1 MALSF
6 EESKKK
12 FQSQQAATFAAR
24 AMVMPMSLDADDEA
38 FAVMADSASE
48 DDFVK
53 SEKYLVYNNYSDD
66 KYSSID
72 AQKNITVDSSQI
84 NITQEQNSQY
94 IPFEMPRYYDG
105 IDLMEMTIQFHYVN
119 KENEESYSNPVNVS
133 FNAEKIRF
141 AWLIDEHVTNIEGEV
156 TFEIIATGTNEKNEN
171 YVWKTRPNGKLNVL
185 KSLTGN
191 GVISPGDDWY
201 MGFVRQMNEK
211 LSQAQSAAEA
221 AEQSAEKAK
230 QAVANVDDKITNAAK
245 GIKSEIQSDLDTNY
259 AKKTEVKALADKVNG
274 LDGLANFDVTY
285 NADTKDMT
293 FKNGKTEIK
302 KITLDTTPTTEWT
315 TAYGKTV
322 DAKIETSV
330 KPVRDDLAAYKTSND
345 AAVKNLQDSVG
356 NLPETL
362 KTSYYNKEATD
373 ALLEKK
379 ANASVI
385 DGIRND
391 VTQAKNN
398 VADMQGTVDSLN
410 TAVGQIQ
417 GKLDDIGKNAGH
429 EYDITYEDSKLT
441 LMEDGTPKTQV
452 TIVGGGG
459 GPAAGS
465 TITIERIGESAI
477 TAVAGDPVVVKF
489 RFTSVDSAG
498 DDTGNATGTWYVGN
512 TKVATQTIMQG
523 ENSFDITKYLHSG
536 ENQIRL
542 TVVDSM
548 DTTGSKKWSANVVD
562 FYLES
567 TFDDSLFYSGE
578 VTVRYTPYGSVEKKI
593 DFALDGK
600 SIGGTTTSVTG
611 RQMTYTIPVQKHGS
625 HLLEIS
631 MTAEINGKTVKS
643 NVIKKDIMWVTEGET
658 APIISCAV
666 RDYETKQYNK
676 VSIEYTVYDPAS
688 STSTVK
694 LAVDGV
700 TESTLTVGR
709 TKQTWS
715 FKSASKGKHTLTITC
730 GETVKT
736 ISVNVV
742 DLGVVIEPVK
752 TNLMFDFNPS
762 GKTNAGTDRLWTD
775 GQTGMSVSDNF
786 DWVNGG
792 YQLDKD
798 GDTYFCVKAGTRAT
812 INYKLFADDAKKLGK
827 NFKLVFNTANVRDY
841 DATVLTCVQGGVGL
855 NVQAQKITLTSAQN
869 TMELPTCEDD
879 FMEFEFNIL
888 PDSQY
893 REMVLWLDGIPCKVE
908 LYDGSDNF
916 TQASPVGITIGSD
929 DCDVLVY
936 RMKTYSMN
944 LSDDEILDNFI
955 ADAKNADEMIERYN
969 RNNITDASGELNP
982 DILAERCPDLRVIKI
997 SAPTFTTGKKNEVAN
1012 TVIQQIYKNGRAVED
1027 NWTANGSH
1035 KGQGT
1040 SSDHYG
1046 ESARNIDINC
1056 KGGFTFGDE
1065 STGSVYALTENSVA
1079 ENYFNIKVNVASSE
1093 NANNALLADDF
1104 NEFNPYI
1111 RKARKD
1117 NPKVRDT
1124 MAFYPCVVFVQE
1136 TDIENSTVFHD
1147 GKWHFYACGDIGN
1160 SKKNNNTMGMDPD
1173 NHKEVIVEIDNNT
1186 DEQTR
1191 FLSGD
1196 FSQETW
1202 DGDNSFEFRYIN
1214 KACTE
1219 EEVQAA
1225 KDAWIRVQNWVVNA
1239 SDEEFKAHFEDYFI
1253 MDSALYHYL
1262 FTERHT
1268 MVDNRAKNVFP
1279 HTSDLI
1285 HWDFCFDYD
1294 NDTAQ
1299 GNDNEGGLTLSYGY
1313 EDTDTVGTKSVFN
1326 ASDSK
1331 LWCKIRDLFPDKL
1344 AAMFRDREN
1353 ALAWSASRILKKFED
1368 YQNVKPERLWVM
1380 DMRRKYFRTYEEN
1393 GTTSYLPMMHG
1404 NKRHQR
1410 RQFQKYQEKYM
1421 ASKYSG
1427 SAATSDDMT
1436 IRGYTPVN
1444 WTGVK
1449 PDGTFHIVPYADTYV
1464 SVLYGSNP
1472 VKMRGKRGQTYEVH
1486 CPIAAM
1492 NDTEVYVYNASLI
1505 RSIGDIS
1512 GFYPGYV
1519 DFSHGVKLTD
1529 LQIGSGVEGYK
1540 NTNMT
1545 DFAVGNNTL
1554 LEHLNLQNVPNL
1566 KKSID
1571 LTGCTNLTLFKAG
1584 GSGITGVAF
1593 ANGGK
1598 IETAELPAISSLTAR
1613 NLNHLTDLKIS
1624 DYANITALVVEN
1636 CATIDLKDMLAKCT
1650 NLSRV
1655 RLIGLD
1661 WQITDTKLLEKLY
1674 AMAGTDENGYNTD
1687 HSVLAGKV
1695 HLPTIRQK
1703 ELERYNAQWP
1713 DLKVSYNTLIEQ
1725 FAWTFVNKDGTILDV
1740 QYIDKGGKVVDPI
1753 TRAEN
1758 PIPTPTAEST
1768 VSTDFT
1774 FKGWDTEFTT
1784 VFGNQTVTALYTES
1798 VRKYTVRYLNRGAVL
1813 KSVTAP
1819 YGSTVLYDGDMPVY
1833 TGEETAYKYYLFNG
1847 WDKSGY
1853 VTGDKD
1859 INAVYDSFEYT
1870 SGCFDGREIGTMRPV
1885 EIYAMKQV
1893 GVENSVVSSKDPITI
1908 TMGTDFSYD
1917 DIEEKVF
1924 IDKQTDFTGKNYV
1937 DTGVKLLDEDRNFV
1951 LAVDYR
1957 MQIST
1962 QTNSVLMQCYE
1973 SNGMNG
1979 FRLWMNSGCKLAWG
1993 TASSETFELGSREML
2008 VLRHVKGENGLH
2020 VYSSNMFS
2028 NASGYQEIERSR
2040 TTKTDATLVFGCSK
2054 ADDGAYENYAIGSV
2068 YWAKVW
2074 YADLGEDAC
2083 RELASWVHST
2093 MTFEMAGFKRY
2104 YLSDNASKR
2113 CAMTFLAAELL
2124 DKDMPMDNV
2133 QNNSG
2138 GWAKPTTLNTYLNN
2152 RLYKAMPIGWRQLI
2166 QKVRV
2171 PGNVGGQST
2180 EIAYANCYFYLPSVI
2195 ELDSTLTTEPYIY
2208 EGSAIDFITTNDTRR
2223 RRTPDGT
2230 IAAYWTRSPNR
2241 DYNGYYNAVN
2251 TDGNIYSYY
2260 YPTDKNYVLVEFSI

>member
-12 FQSQQAATFAAR
+12 IMAQTAVQKAAAVPAPLAAE
-24 AMVMPMSLDADDEA
+24 DEA
-38 FAVMADSASE
+38 FAVMADSAS
-48 DDFVK
+48 DDYAI
-53 SEKYLVYNNYSDD
+53 SGKYSWYSSYRDD

-72 AQKNITVDSSQI
+72 ELKNIKLDDSQI
-84 NITQEQNSQY
+84 NITQEKNSQF
-94 IPFEMPRYYDG
+94 IPFQMPRYYDG
-105 IDLMEMTIQFHYVN
+105 VDLLDMMLQVHFVN
-119 KENEESYSNPVNVS
+119 KDGDENYATPVNVTYNS
-133 FNAEKIRF
+133 DTIRF
-141 AWLIDEHVTNIEGEV
+141 GWLIDENVTAVDGEV
-156 TFEIIATGTNEKNEN
+156 DFEITATGSNEKGQS
-171 YVWKTRPNGKLNVL
+171 YVWKSRPNGKLNIL
-185 KSLTGN
+185 KALTGN
-191 GVISPGDDWY
+191 GMIEPSSDWY
-201 MGFVRQMNEK
+201 QSFVSLMDEK
-211 LSQAQSAAEA
+211 VANATAQANAAAQSAQQA
-221 AEQSAEKAK
+221 Q
-230 QAVANVDDKITNAAK
+230 QAVADVDNKISAAAS
-245 GIKSEIQSDLDTNY
+245 GIKSEIQSDLDANY
-259 AKKTEVKALADKVNG
+259 AKKTELNALSDKVNG
-274 LDGLANFDVTY
+274 LDGLANFGVDY
-285 NADTKDMT
+285 DSDANSLT
-293 FKNGKTEIK
+293 FKNGEAEIK
-302 KITLDTTPTTEWT
+302 KITLNSDPSAEWT

-322 DAKIETSV
+322 DSKVTAAV
-330 KPVRDDLAAYKTSND
+330 GPVQNELTAYKTSND
-345 AAVKNLQDSVG
+345 AAVQALNDSVG
-356 NLPETL
+356 DLPETL
-362 KTSYYNKEATD
+362 QSSYYNKEATD
-373 ALLEKK
+373 ALLAKK
-379 ANASVI
+379 ADAAVI

-398 VADMQGTVDSLN
+398 VSDMQTTVDGLN
-410 TAVGQIQ
+410 TAVGEIQ
-417 GKLDDIGKNAGH
+417 EQLKDIGKNAGH
-429 EYDITYEDSKLT
+429 EYDITYAEDKLT
-441 LMEDGTPKTQV
+441 LLEDGEPKTQV
-452 TIVGGGG
+452 TITGGGG
-459 GPAAGS
+459 GPSAGS
-465 TITIERIGESAI
+465 TITIERVGDAAI
-477 TAVAGDPVVVKF
+477 TAVAGDPVVVEF
-489 RFTSVDSAG
+489 NFTSVDSAG
-498 DDTGNATGTWYVGN
+498 DDTGNAVASWYVGN
-512 TKVATQTIMQG
+512 TKVATQTIVQG
-523 ENSFDITKYLHSG
+523 KNSFDITQYLHSG
-536 ENQIRL
+536 DNNIRL
-542 TVVDSM
+542 VVVDSM
-548 DTTGSKKWSANVVD
+548 ETTASKRWTANVVE

-567 TFDDSLFYSGE
+567 SFDDSLFYSGE
-578 VTVRYTPYGSVEKKI
+578 VTVRYTPYGSI
-593 DFALDGK
+593 DKNISFVLDGK
-600 SIGGTTTSVTG
+600 ALGGTSTAVTG
-611 RQMTYTIPVQKHGS
+611 RQMTYTIPVQSHGS

-631 MTAEINGKTVKS
+631 MTAEINGKQVKS
-643 NVIKKDIMWVTEGET
+643 NIIKKDIMWVSEGET

-666 RDYETKQYNK
+666 TEYETKQYNK
-676 VSIEYTVYDPAS
+676 VGIEYTVYDPAS
-688 STSTVK
+688 STTTVE

-700 TESTLTVGR
+700 KESTLTVGR
-709 TKQTWS
+709 TKQVWS
-715 FKSASKGKHTLTITC
+715 FKSANKGKHTLTITC
-730 GETVKT
+730 GKTVKT
-736 ISVNVV
+736 ITVNVT
-742 DLGVVIEPVK
+742 DLGVVIEPVT
-752 TNLMFDFNPS
+752 TNLAFDFNPA
-762 GKTNAGTDRLWTD
+762 GKTNAGSDRLWTD
-775 GQTGMSVSDNF
+775 GQTKLTVSDNF

-812 INYKLFADDAKKLGK
+812 ISYKLFADDAKKLGK
-827 NFKLVFNTANVRDY
+827 NFKLIFNTANVRDY
-841 DATVLTCVQGGVGL
+841 DATVLTCLQGGVGL
-855 NVQAQKITLTSAQN
+855 NIQAQKIALTSAQN
-869 TMELPTCEDD
+869 SIELPTCEDD

-888 PDSQY
+888 PDNQY
-893 REMVLWLDGIPCKVE
+893 KEMVLWLDGIPCRVE

-916 TQASPVGITIGSD
+916 TQGSPVGITIGSD

-936 RMKTYSMN
+936 RMKSYAMN

-969 RNNITDASGELNP
+969 RNNITNVSGELEP
-982 DILAERCPDLRVIKI
+982 DLLAEKCPDLRVIKI
-997 SAPTFTTGKKNEVAN
+997 SAPTFTTGKKNEVAD
-1012 TVIQQIYKNGRAVED
+1012 TTIQQIYKNGRAVED
-1027 NWTANGSH
+1027 NWTATGSH

-1056 KGGFTFGDE
+1056 KGGFTFGDD
-1065 STGSVYALTENSVA
+1065 STGSAYALTANSVP
-1079 ENYFNIKVNVASSE
+1079 EKYFNIKLNVASSE

-1104 NEFNPYI
+1104 NSFNPYV
-1111 RKARKD
+1111 RDAKK
-1117 NPKVRDT
+1117 NGVRDT

-1147 GKWHFYACGDIGN
+1147 GQWHFYGCGDIGN
-1160 SKKNNNTMGMDPD
+1160 SKKNSATMGMDPE
-1173 NHKEVIVEIDNNT
+1173 NHKEFIVEIDNNT

-1202 DGDNSFEFRYIN
+1202 DGDHSFEFRYSN
-1214 KACTE
+1214 PACTE
-1219 EEVQAA
+1219 EEIQAG
-1225 KDAWIRVQNWVVNA
+1225 KQAWITAQNWVVNA
-1239 SDEEFKAHFEDYFI
+1239 DDEEFKAHFKDHFNLN
-1253 MDSALYHYL
+1253 SALFHYL

-1279 HTSDLI
+1279 HTTDLV

-1313 EDTDTVGTKSVFN
+1313 EDTDTIGTKSVFN
-1326 ASDSK
+1326 AADSK
-1331 LWCKIRDLFPDKL
+1331 LWCKLRDLFPDEM
-1344 AAMFRDREN
+1344 AAMFRNREN

-1368 YQNVKPERLWVM
+1368 YQDVKPERLWVM
-1380 DMRRKYFRTYEEN
+1380 DMRRKYFRTYEDN

-1410 RQFQKYQEKYM
+1410 RQFQRYQEKYM
-1421 ASKYSG
+1421 ASKYGG
-1427 SAATSDDMT
+1427 SAATSDDLT
-1436 IRGYTPVN
+1436 IRGYTPTN
-1444 WTGVK
+1444 WAGVK

-1472 VKMRGKRGQTYEVH
+1472 VKVRGKRGQTYEVK

-1492 NDTEVYVYNASLI
+1492 NDTEVYVYNASLM

-1529 LQIGSGVEGYK
+1529 LQIGSDVEGYK

-1598 IETAELPAISSLTAR
+1598 IETAELPAINSLTAK
-1613 NLNHLTDLKIS
+1613 NLNHLTNLTIS
-1624 DYANITALVVEN
+1624 DYANITILVIEN
-1636 CATIDLKDMLAKCT
+1636 CATIDVKDMLAKCV
-1650 NLSRV
+1650 NLNRV
-1655 RLIGLD
+1655 RLTGLD
-1661 WQITDTKLLEKLY
+1661 WELNDTALLESLY
-1674 AMAGTDENGYNTD
+1674 TMTGIDENGYNTAA
-1687 HSVLAGKV
+1687 SVLAGKV
-1695 HLPTIRQK
+1695 QIPVVRQK

-1713 DLKVSYNTLIEQ
+1713 DLKISYNTLVEQ
-1725 FAWTFVNKDGTILDV
+1725 FTWTFVNKDGTVLDV
-1740 QYIDKGGKVVDPI
+1740 QYIDKGGKAVDPI
-1753 TRAEN
+1753 TRKDN

-1784 VFGNQTVTALYTES
+1784 VFGNQTVTAQYTES

-1819 YGSTVLYDGDMPVY
+1819 YGTTVLYDGEIPTY
-1833 TGEETAYKYYLFNG
+1833 TGEESAYKYYLFDH
-1847 WDKSGY
+1847 WDKGGY

-1870 SGCFDGREIGTMRPV
+1870 SGCFDGREIGEMRPV

-1893 GVENSVVSSKDPITI
+1893 GMESSVVSSKDPIMI

-1917 DIEEKVF
+1917 DIEEKVL
-1924 IDKQTDFTGKNYV
+1924 INKQTDFTGKNYI
-1937 DTGVKLLDEDRNFV
+1937 DTGVKLLDEDRDFV

-1957 MQIST
+1957 MQNST
-1962 QTNSVLMQCYE
+1962 PTNSVLMQCYE

-1979 FRLWMNSGCKLAWG
+1979 FRLWMNSGCKVAWG

-2020 VYSSNMFS
+2020 IYSSNMFS
-2028 NASGYQEIERSR
+2028 DASGYQEIDRTR

-2083 RELASWVHST
+2083 RELVSWVHST

-2104 YLSDNASKR
+2104 YLSGNASKR

-2138 GWAKPTTLNTYLNN
+2138 GWAKPATLNTYLNN

-2171 PGNVGGQST
+2171 PGNIGGQST
-2180 EIAYANCYFYLPSVI
+2180 EIAYANCYFYVPSVI
-2195 ELDSTLTTEPYIY
+2195 ELDSTVTNEPYIY

-2223 RRTPDGT
+2223 RKTPDGT

-2241 DYNGYYNAVN
+2241 EYSGYYNAVN
-2251 TDGNIYSYY
+2251 TSGNIYGYY

>member
-12 FQSQQAATFAAR
+12 FMAQTAVQSAEPMIMSMAA
-24 AMVMPMSLDADDEA
+24 DDDEA
-38 FAVMADSASE
+38 FAVMADSAS
-48 DDFVK
+48 DDYAI
-53 SEKYLVYNNYSDD
+53 SGKYTWYSSYRDD

-72 AQKNITVDSSQI
+72 ELKNIKLDESQI
-84 NITQEQNSQY
+84 NITQEKNSQF
-94 IPFEMPRYYDG
+94 IPFQMPRYYDG
-105 IDLMEMTIQFHYVN
+105 VDLLDMMLQVHFVN
-119 KENEESYSNPVNVS
+119 KDGDENYATPVNVTYNS
-133 FNAEKIRF
+133 DTIRF
-141 AWLIDEHVTNIEGEV
+141 GWLIDENVTSVDGEV
-156 TFEIIATGTNEKNEN
+156 DFEITATGSNEKGQS
-171 YVWKTRPNGKLNVL
+171 YVWKSRPNGKLNIL
-185 KSLTGN
+185 KALTGN
-191 GVISPGDDWY
+191 GMIEPSGDWY
-201 MGFVRQMNEK
+201 QSFVSLMDEK
-211 LSQAQSAAEA
+211 VASAAAQANAAAQSAQRA
-221 AEQSAEKAK
+221 Q
-230 QAVANVDDKITNAAK
+230 QAVADVDNKISAAAS
-245 GIKSEIQSDLDTNY
+245 GIKKEIQSDLDANY
-259 AKKTEVKALADKVNG
+259 AKKTELNALSDKVNG
-274 LDGLANFDVTY
+274 MDGLANFGVDY
-285 NADTKDMT
+285 DSDANSLT
-293 FKNGKTEIK
+293 FKNGEAEIK
-302 KITLDTTPTTEWT
+302 KITLNSDPSAEWT

-322 DAKIETSV
+322 DAKIETAV

-345 AAVKNLQDSVG
+345 AVVKNLQDSVG

-373 ALLEKK
+373 ALLAKK
-379 ANASVI
+379 ADASVI

-452 TIVGGGG
+452 TIVGGGGG

-676 VSIEYTVYDPAS
+676 VSIEYSVYDPAS

-715 FKSASKGKHTLTITC
+715 FKSANKGKHTLTITC

-893 REMVLWLDGIPCKVE
+893 KEMVLWLDGIPCKVE

-916 TQASPVGITIGSD
+916 TQSSPVGITIGSD

-982 DILAERCPDLRVIKI
+982 DILAERCPDMRVIKI

-1160 SKKNNNTMGMDPD
+1160 SKKNNNTMGMDPN

-1196 FSQETW
+1196 FSHETW

-1225 KDAWIRVQNWVVNA
+1225 KNAWIRVQNWVVNA

-1279 HTSDLI
+1279 HTSDLV

-1313 EDTDTVGTKSVFN
+1313 EDTDTIGTKSVFN

-1529 LQIGSGVEGYK
+1529 LQIGSGVEGYT

-1624 DYANITALVVEN
+1624 DYTNITALVVEN

-1661 WQITDTKLLEKLY
+1661 WQMTDTKLLEKLY
-1674 AMAGTDENGYNTD
+1674 AMTGTDENGYNTD

-1695 HLPTIRQK
+1695 HLPTLRQK

-1740 QYIDKGGKVVDPI
+1740 QYIDKGGKAVDPI

-1813 KSVTAP
+1813 NSVTAP

-1924 IDKQTDFTGKNYV
+1924 INKQTDFTGKNYV

-2020 VYSSNMFS
+2020 IYSSNMFS

-2166 QKVRV
+2166 QKVCV